1 MALHSSDSLV
11 ASLKHVARP
20 VWVHSSLF
28 SCADQDGELSAIVG
42 VVFYANRDVIRS
54 PEVDVAHASEK
65 RLPARLLQTLY
76 PRGIERLGQDTAVG
90 PPRCPETRPRGPS
103 PPHGW

>member
-11 ASLKHVARP
+11 ESLNHVARP

-28 SCADQDGELSAIVG
+28 SHAVQDGEFVVVVG
-42 VVFYANRDVIRS
+42 VVLYANCHAVRS

-65 RLPARLLQTLY
+65 
-76 PRGIERLGQDTAVG
+76 
-90 PPRCPETRPRGPS
+90 
-103 PPHGW
+103 

>member
-28 SCADQDGELSAIVG
+28 SHADQDGELSAIVG
-42 VVFYANRDVIRS
+42 VVFHANRDAVRS
-54 PEVDVAHASEK
+54 PEVDVAYAFK
-65 RLPARLLQTLY
+65 K
-76 PRGIERLGQDTAVG
+76 
-90 PPRCPETRPRGPS
+90 
-103 PPHGW
+103 

>member
-11 ASLKHVARP
+11 ESLNHVARP

-28 SCADQDGELSAIVG
+28 SVTDQDGELA
-42 VVFYANRDVIRS
+42 VVYCVIFHANRDVIRS

-65 RLPARLLQTLY
+65 
-76 PRGIERLGQDTAVG
+76 
-90 PPRCPETRPRGPS
+90 
-103 PPHGW
+103 

>member
-28 SCADQDGELSAIVG
+28 SCTVQDGEFVVVVG
-42 VVFYANRDVIRS
+42 VVFDADRHVVRS
-54 PEVDVAHASEK
+54 PEDDVAYAFK
-65 RLPARLLQTLY
+65 K
-76 PRGIERLGQDTAVG
+76 
-90 PPRCPETRPRGPS
+90 
-103 PPHGW
+103 